1 MGMFNK
7 FFRKKNKYLE
17 AQKKSEPVKAKES
30 TETAE
35 DHLRK
40 AYTFWSAKKKLTDAI
55 QECKIAIKINPNLAL
70 AHCLLADIYK
80 DLNNLDDAIKSYKDA
95 LHIDSNYDLAR
106 SNLGMSYH
114 LQGNDEAAI
123 IEWEETLHRGAST
136 IIRMNTEDFIKDA
149 RVRMA
154 NKRRIENEKKNKVKP
169 NEEPLILA
177 PKPKAKK
184 KAMAMKK
191 AAKAP
196 EKIGDKKAVKKL
208 IEICRDSNVYVRDN
222 AAEALKKVGEPAVE
236 QLIKALKDDSQLVR
250 VNVAWALG
258 RIGDKRAV
266 EPLILALK
274 DNNIRRTTAEA
285 LGLIGDDRALE
296 PLSRFKYDSDDLF
309 REITEIAIKKIKA
322 NKT

>member
-1 MGMFNK
+1 MGIFNK
-7 FFRKKNKYLE
+7 LFRKKKKDLE
-17 AQKKSEPVKAKES
+17 AIKQ
-30 TETAE
+30 
-35 DHLRK
+35 
-40 AYTFWSAKKKLTDAI
+40 LTDAI

-80 DLNNLDDAIKSYKDA
+80 DQNNLDDAIKSYKDA

-106 SNLGMSYH
+106 SNLGMVYY

-123 IEWEETLHRGAST
+123 MEWEETLRRGAST

-154 NKRRIENEKKNKVKP
+154 NKSKRRKENEKKNIVKP

-184 KAMAMKK
+184 KAKAMKK

-196 EKIGDKKAVKKL
+196 EKIGDKRAVKKL
-208 IEICRDSNVYVRDN
+208 IETCRDSNVYVRDN

-236 QLIKALKDDSQLVR
+236 QLIKALKDESQLVR

-296 PLSRFKYDSDDLF
+296 PLSQFKYDSDDLF